1 MTLALAV
8 VVGISCTAG
17 AYLVLSRD
25 VVRTVLGI
33 IVMSGGAN
41 LALIA
46 AGRPGSSQPA
56 VILRGEVV
64 AHGVSNPVPQALVL
78 TALVIGFVLACIA
91 FALAVRLVYATGSD
105 DLDAL
110 DSAEP
115 PPEHGG
121 PYPAL
126 EVDVDPGEAPR

>member
-1 MTLALAV
+1 MTLAIAL
-8 VVGISCTAG
+8 VVGVSCAAG

-25 VVRTVLGI
+25 VVRAVLGI

-56 VILRGEVV
+56 VIPRGEVV

-105 DLDAL
+105 DLDTLVA
-110 DSAEP
+110 AEP
-115 PPEHGG
+115 PPVAGE
-121 PYPAL
+121 PYPLL
-126 EVDVDPGEAPR
+126 EPDGDPGEAHR